1 MGRAIDMENDIL
13 KLKKEVKDIKDVLQQ
28 ILNEVKK
35 DEKKKTNVKRSA
47 DSNRK
52 PNPTSDKP
60 GGKDTK
66 SK

>member
-1 MGRAIDMENDIL
+1 MGRAIDMENDIY
-13 KLKKEVKDIKDVLQQ
+13 KLKQEVSELKKILQE

-35 DEKKKTNVKRSA
+35 DEQKKTNVKRSA

-52 PNPTSDKP
+52 SNSTDDES

>member
-13 KLKKEVKDIKDVLQQ
+13 KLKKEVKDIKDVLQE

-35 DEKKKTNVKRSA
+35 DEKKKANVKRSA

-52 PNPTSDKP
+52 SNPTNDEP